1 MLHVNGYVDAY
12 GQKLTDSTKFWVPS
26 AGKLSKV
33 SSFSL
38 DSAFSSNLLF
48 DNDHREDE
56 DDCLSDTV
64 QVFFFSWKTQ
74 KTAEKFLLYM
84 QKADRND
91 YTLLDE
97 VDVAG
102 ADDDG
107 NHSYVFDAASA
118 GIDVFS
124 EKDGNVKFAVVP
136 CQDLECL
143 PISKEAVIS
152 RNVCD

>member
-12 GQKLTDSTKFWVPS
+12 GQDLTDSVGFAVPS

-33 SSFSL
+33 SSFAL
-38 DSAFSSNLLF
+38 DSAFSSNMLF

-74 KTAEKFLLYM
+74 KTAEKFKLYV

-91 YTLLDE
+91 YTMLDE
-97 VDVAG
+97 IDASS

-107 NHSYVFDAASA
+107 NHSYVFDAVYA
-118 GIDVFS
+118 GVDLFS
-124 EKDGNVKFAVVP
+124 EKDGNVKFALVP

-143 PISKEAVIS
+143 AISKEAVIS